1 MGEATEEFIKKV
13 SKRKIKVFGN
23 SEKMIEGFKSKIPR
37 RKRKSFYTN
46 SYSKIRVKEDL
57 IADKLQKLTLDNVIN
72 VVPVKIEKEEEW
84 IERKDPE
91 LSFSNTLQENRTRNR
106 NRTRANR
113 NQNDKENLE
122 FLRAES
128 RTGLEK
134 LLTLSNS
141 RIPRPTATATIRN
154 RPEECM
160 ALQIWKPN
168 PVTSTVCPSPS
179 SLRMPARSSSMGN
192 LRENQLD
199 EYEGYYSYASD
210 SDFGGMDTD

>member
-1 MGEATEEFIKKV
+1 MG
-13 SKRKIKVFGN
+13 
-23 SEKMIEGFKSKIPR
+23 GFKSKIPR

-91 LSFSNTLQENRTRNR
+91 LSFSNTLQE
-106 NRTRANR
+106 
-113 NQNDKENLE
+113 

-168 PVTSTVCPSPS
+168 PVTSAVCPSPS
-179 SLRMPARSSSMGN
+179 SLRMPTRSSSMGN
-192 LRENQLD
+192 LRENQVD

>member
-91 LSFSNTLQENRTRNR
+91 LSFSNTLQENRTR
-106 NRTRANR
+106 ANR

-168 PVTSTVCPSPS
+168 PVTSAVCPSPS
-179 SLRMPARSSSMGN
+179 LRMPTRSSSMGN

>member
-1 MGEATEEFIKKV
+1 
-13 SKRKIKVFGN
+13 
-23 SEKMIEGFKSKIPR
+23 MIEEFKSKIPR

-57 IADKLQKLTLDNVIN
+57 IADKLQKLTLNNVIN

-84 IERKDPE
+84 IERKNPE
-91 LSFSNTLQENRTRNR
+91 LEFSNTLQDRPRIRRQRNR
-106 NRTRANR
+106 YQRVQNDCI
-113 NQNDKENLE
+113 NDKENLE

-134 LLTLSNS
+134 LLSLSKS
-141 RIPRPTATATIRN
+141 RIPRPTATAATTQ
-154 RPEECM
+154 RPKECM

-168 PVTSTVCPSPS
+168 PMTSAVCPPSP
-179 SLRMPARSSSMGN
+179 LRLPTRSSSMGN

>member
-1 MGEATEEFIKKV
+1 
-13 SKRKIKVFGN
+13 
-23 SEKMIEGFKSKIPR
+23 MIEGFKSKIPR

-84 IERKDPE
+84 IERKNPE
-91 LSFSNTLQENRTRNR
+91 LSFSNTLQENK
-106 NRTRANR
+106 NRTRSNR

-141 RIPRPTATATIRN
+141 RIPRPTATAMRN

-168 PVTSTVCPSPS
+168 PVTSAVCPSPS
-179 SLRMPARSSSMGN
+179 LRMPTRSSSMGN

>member
-1 MGEATEEFIKKV
+1 
-13 SKRKIKVFGN
+13 
-23 SEKMIEGFKSKIPR
+23 MIEGFKSKIPR

-57 IADKLQKLTLDNVIN
+57 ISDKLQKLTLDNVIN

-91 LSFSNTLQENRTRNR
+91 LSFSNTLQ
-106 NRTRANR
+106 
-113 NQNDKENLE
+113 E

-168 PVTSTVCPSPS
+168 PVTSSVCPSPS
-179 SLRMPARSSSMGN
+179 LRMPTRSSSMGN

>member
-1 MGEATEEFIKKV
+1 
-13 SKRKIKVFGN
+13 
-23 SEKMIEGFKSKIPR
+23 MIEGFKSKIPR

-57 IADKLQKLTLDNVIN
+57 ISDKLQKLTLNNVIN

-84 IERKDPE
+84 IERKNPE
-91 LSFSNTLQENRTRNR
+91 LSFSNTLQ
-106 NRTRANR
+106 
-113 NQNDKENLE
+113 E

-134 LLTLSNS
+134 LLNLSTS
-141 RIPRPTATATIRN
+141 RIPRPTNAPPPNPTRSKD
-154 RPEECM
+154 CM

-168 PVTSTVCPSPS
+168 PMTPTVCPSPKV
-179 SLRMPARSSSMGN
+179 PTRSSSMGN
-192 LRENQLD
+192 LRENQID

>member
-23 SEKMIEGFKSKIPR
+23 SEEMIEGFKSKIPR

-91 LSFSNTLQENRTRNR
+91 LSFSNT
-106 NRTRANR
+106 
-113 NQNDKENLE
+113 
-122 FLRAES
+122 
-128 RTGLEK
+128 
-134 LLTLSNS
+134 

-168 PVTSTVCPSPS
+168 PV
-179 SLRMPARSSSMGN
+179 
-192 LRENQLD
+192 
-199 EYEGYYSYASD
+199 
-210 SDFGGMDTD
+210 